1 MDTQVG
7 IQAKAQTVTISP
19 KEFSKL
25 RECRKVFSYDRIGL
39 RYKGYEDLAFVR
51 GAIAMIKAMLLSSA
65 EAEIR
70 ASVESYFDGYDKNW
84 FSCEKEW
91 ESAKKNALKKVMRL
105 CDYIQTRRGELSGV
119 DVAYSSYF
127 CRPLNYRG
135 MQINGIAGVFDLV
148 LEKHGHKTLVVFH
161 YGAPT
166 ESRRARKKEN
176 LPENSPELI
185 AATCAARMMF
195 GTDFHVELWYIRN
208 KDDNGTQIVDK
219 FEHREGKNII
229 GVDFS
234 SFTDEALLKKLFET
248 LNCNEKCHC
257 ADCRHQCVCKAE
269 TEIRSSYKEAV
280 SGTKRAEVKLTEAQK
295 EVVNHVN
302 GPLCVVAVPGAGK
315 TESLVQRMIHLIRDV
330 HVKPQKIL
338 FVTFTK
344 KAAREISSRV
354 EAELLNAGI
363 KGMPQIM
370 TYNALGFSILKD
382 NPLYVGRRIKLAEDT
397 DRYTLISKAYQEVPA
412 INGISYLNPNG
423 EHGIVRFLDT
433 KFDEIEA
440 NGKESF
446 VKQYSERYDVEGIL
460 RVYDAYKREYDA
472 AGFIDYDDQISMV
485 NDLFDQYKV
494 LPGRYAEKYEF
505 IMVDEFQDSSEE
517 QVEMIYAIARCHNNL
532 VVVGDDDQ
540 SIYAWR
546 GGSSDY
552 MLEFSYDFP
561 AAKTVY
567 MEDNFRSNGKILDLC
582 SAWIAGNGKRY
593 EKKLVSHSEA
603 DEKPVY
609 YKDVTPQTIA
619 ELVTGALSEGLEPGD
634 IAVLARNNKRL
645 EEVTKV
651 LDGVCKVSIPKD
663 YMIEDVVFTTIYDVM
678 TLFYKGLD
686 EDVAFYRYLKMMG
699 LESYAS
705 KNEKNDSLYANLVAS
720 GVIPA
725 MTLSAE
731 CLDNM
736 ALDQTPMG
744 KAMYTLLSC
753 FEKLKY
759 GQLKEAVK
767 FIAKEVMN
775 LDEHL
780 VVENLSD
787 MAEEKGIVK
796 IETLYSLMGEMI
808 SFGSTERVGY
818 DTAANAVNLLT
829 AHDSKGKEFKVVI
842 IYGMEDFD
850 MTEEEKRV
858 LYVAMS
864 RAKNK
869 LFMIET
875 AYNKFEG
882 FDRVASYVSVKGGI

>member
-1 MDTQVG
+1 MDTNVG
-7 IQAKAQTVTISP
+7 IQEKAQAVTVSP

-25 RECRKVFSYDRIGL
+25 RECRKAFSYDRIGL
-39 RYKGYEDLAFVR
+39 RYDGYEDMSFLC
-51 GAIAMIKAMLLSSA
+51 GAVAKMKAMLKNGTEDVKA
-65 EAEIR
+65 AI
-70 ASVESYFDGYDKNW
+70 ESYFDEGYDASW
-84 FSCEKEW
+84 FTCEKEYV
-91 ESAKKNALKKVMRL
+91 SAKANALKKVLRL
-105 CDYIQTRRGELSGV
+105 YEYIQTRKNELTDI

-127 CRPLNYRG
+127 CRPLHYRG
-135 MQINGIAGVFDLV
+135 MQIGGIVGKFDLV
-148 LEKHGHKTLVVFH
+148 LERNGHKTLVIFH

-176 LPENSPELI
+176 LPENSPEII

-195 GTDFHVELWYIRN
+195 GKDFHVELWYLRN
-208 KDDNGTQIVDK
+208 KDDNGTQIVEK
-219 FEHREGKNII
+219 FEHREGKNIV
-229 GVDFS
+229 GVDFT
-234 SFTDEALLKKLFET
+234 SFTEAQLLTKLTEV
-248 LNCNEKCHC
+248 LSCAEKCNC
-257 ADCRHQCVCKAE
+257 DDCRHKCVCKAE
-269 TEIRSSYKEAV
+269 TEVRFSNKQEVSRGQRKEI
-280 SGTKRAEVKLTEAQK
+280 SLTDSQK

-382 NPLYVGRRIKLAEDT
+382 NPLYVGRRIKLAEDI

-423 EHGIVRFLDT
+423 SYGIVRFLDT

-446 VKQYSERYDVEGIL
+446 IKQYSERYDVEGIL
-460 RVYDAYKREYDA
+460 RVYDAYHREYEA

-582 SAWIAGNGKRY
+582 SAFIAGNGKRY
-593 EKKLVSHSEA
+593 EKKLISHVDA

-609 YKDVTPQTIA
+609 YKDVAPQKIA
-619 ELVTGALSEGLEPGD
+619 ELVTEALSKGYQPGD

-645 EEVTKV
+645 DEVTKV

-663 YMIEDVVFTTIYDVM
+663 YMIDDVVFSTIYDVM

-686 EDVAFYRYLKMMG
+686 EDVALYRYLKMAG

-705 KNEKNDSLYANLVAS
+705 KSKKHESLYANLVAA

-725 MTLSAE
+725 LTLSAE

-736 ALDQTPMG
+736 ALDQTPLG

-753 FEKLKY
+753 FEKLQY

-780 VVENLSD
+780 VIDNLAD

-796 IETLYSLMGEMI
+796 LESLYTVMGEMI

-818 DTAANAVNLLT
+818 DTAENAVNLLT

-850 MTEEEKRV
+850 MSEEERRV

-864 RAKNK
+864 RAKDT

-875 AYNKFEG
+875 AYNKFDG
-882 FDRVASYVSVKGGI
+882 FDLIAPYVSVKGGI